1 MELRYYQR
9 EAKEAVLKELK
20 LNVDKQL
27 LVLATG
33 TGKTALATNILQ
45 DFGKALWITHT
56 EELIEQS
63 AIALL
68 STEIGMPKEELE
80 LRLNEE
86 GGLIEYLS
94 NNNGGMFESIPG
106 IIGNIGVIKEKLM
119 DFSTRLTVA
128 SIQTLWRRLD
138 KIPADTFDV
147 IVVDEAHYSG
157 AATWVRALDHFQP
170 KLRLGLTATP
180 YRMDG
185 MLMGDIFDKIVYE
198 YPIDKAVKD
207 GYLCKIDAIRVKT
220 NVDID
225 KVRTTAG
232 ELNQGDLTET
242 INTPERNGLIVRKY
256 LEHCK
261 ERQFIGFC
269 ANVQHAMDLC
279 QAFKDEGIVADFIV
293 GDKELTTDRKG
304 VIQDFKAGNTM
315 GLTNVMVLTAGFDHP
330 EVSCIIE
337 AAPTKSLSKYL
348 QQIGRGTRLKKGE
361 FKDLIILDFVDTTT
375 RHKLINAWELDKA
388 KEIEDRV
395 FISDEK
401 RQKLIDA
408 VIARQ
413 PKVNQ
418 QVLTIDERVNLL
430 AIPTVKISNSIRMNE
445 PATQAQLDL
454 IQKFGYDI
462 VNNNYTKKMCS
473 EIIGNQPASVKQIW
487 AIKKMGYD
495 VSAGVTIAEAKK
507 IFQIEEDKKA
517 REQMKKDID
526 NSGFNFKL

>member
-9 EAKEAVLKELK
+9 EAKNSVQKELK
-20 LNVDKQL
+20 EGVRKQL

-33 TGKTALATNILQ
+33 TGKTALATDILK

-68 STEIGMPKEELE
+68 SAEIGIPKEELE
-80 LRLNEE
+80 AKLNAE

-94 NNNGGMFESIPG
+94 NNNGGMFETIPG
-106 IIGNIGVIKEKLM
+106 VIGNVGVIKEKLM

-157 AATWVRALDHFQP
+157 AATWVRTLDHFAP
-170 KLRLGLTATP
+170 NLRLGLTATP

-185 MLMGDIFDKIVYE
+185 MLMGDIFDKITYE

-225 KVRTTAG
+225 KVRTTGG

-256 LEHCK
+256 LEHCRD
-261 ERQFIGFC
+261 RQFIAFC
-269 ANVQHAMDLC
+269 SNVQHAIDLC
-279 QAFKDEGIVADFIV
+279 ECFKDEGIVADYIV
-293 GDKELTTDRKG
+293 GDKDLTTDRKG
-304 VIQDFKAGNTM
+304 VINDFKSGKTT
-315 GLTNVMVLTAGFDHP
+315 GLTNVMVLTAGFDHT
-330 EVSCIIE
+330 EVSCVIE

-348 QQIGRGTRLKKGE
+348 QQVGRGTRLKKGD

-375 RHKLINAWELDKA
+375 RHRLINAWELDKA
-388 KEIEDRV
+388 KDVEDKV

-401 RQKLIDA
+401 RQKLMEAITKREA
-408 VIARQ
+408 
-413 PKVNQ
+413 KVTQ
-418 QVLTIDERVNLL
+418 QVITIDERVNLL
-430 AIPTVKISNSIRMNE
+430 AIPVVKISNSIRMNE
-445 PATQAQLDL
+445 PATQPQLDWL
-454 IQKFGYDI
+454 ERLGY
-462 VNNNYTKKMCS
+462 NTKENNYTKKMCS
-473 EIIGNQPASVKQIW
+473 EIIGSQSASPKQIW

-507 IFQIEEDKKA
+507 IFQIKEEKKA
-517 REQMKKDID
+517 KESNQKLA
-526 NSGFNFKL
+526 NETGLNFNL